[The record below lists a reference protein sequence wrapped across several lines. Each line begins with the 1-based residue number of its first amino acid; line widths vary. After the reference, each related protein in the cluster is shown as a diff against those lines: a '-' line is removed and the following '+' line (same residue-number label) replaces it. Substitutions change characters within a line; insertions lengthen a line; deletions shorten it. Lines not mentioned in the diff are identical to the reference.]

1 MKKINTRTTKKSSA
15 LASPT
20 RPLSSVDSPTQP
32 ISAST
37 VASPTR
43 PLSASAV
50 ASPARTISSV
60 ASPTQPLSA
69 SLTRRAKQAPIT
81 QSKPGSSRIQAVNTD
96 IKTEPGSIQAPKF
109 NVLDGQKRMATSVI
123 LSDRSYSGKN
133 LIADI
138 ATSEVED
145 KILAEIEEKLSL
157 PVPTKTVK
165 TPEKRLNQAET
176 KLVEKKDG
184 NMMKCWF
191 CDREC
196 K

>member
-1 MKKINTRTTKKSSA
+1 
-15 LASPT
+15 
-20 RPLSSVDSPTQP
+20 
-32 ISAST
+32 
-37 VASPTR
+37 
-43 PLSASAV
+43 
-50 ASPARTISSV
+50 
-60 ASPTQPLSA
+60 
-69 SLTRRAKQAPIT
+69 
-81 QSKPGSSRIQAVNTD
+81 
-96 IKTEPGSIQAPKF
+96 
-109 NVLDGQKRMATSVI
+109 MATSVI

-133 LIADI
+133 FIAEI

-157 PVPTKTVK
+157 PVLPAKTVK